1 MAASKDARSAAAK
14 KRATARAQGRT
25 RTTMATPGK
34 VQEAGVTAASV
45 AKIVQQVIK
54 QMSKP
59 KASPAKPKASSSKPK
74 TMSASQ
80 YQKELASTRAANKS
94 YRDSQVRSQQR
105 KVDERSAKAV
115 KDQKAADA
123 TKRKAMQQGVTR
135 ASGGSRPKGSR
146 KYN

>member
-1 MAASKDARSAAAK
+1 MPNNKDAKKKAALKRSASRSA
-14 KRATARAQGRT
+14 GRT

-59 KASPAKPKASSSKPK
+59 KASTAKPKAPTSKR
-74 TMSASQ
+74 TTASQ
-80 YQKELASTRAANKS
+80 AQRDVASTRAANQS
-94 YRDSQVRSQQR
+94 YRDSSVRAQQR
-105 KVDERSAKAV
+105 MVDERLAKAA

-123 TKRKAMQQGVTR
+123 IRTKARNQGVTR